1 MIRTRRD
8 FLTGSAAVL
17 AGAAMARSWPLAA
30 WRGGLQA
37 PPVTPVF
44 TPIRRGV
51 GFFTA
56 RGGTIGYLVNP
67 SGVLVVDAQFPDTAA
82 LCLEGLNERSGGRP
96 VDALVNTHHHGDHT
110 AGNIAFK
117 GVAKTVVAH
126 RQAAEHM
133 RHPPGRSAP
142 TTEQL
147 YPDTTFEK
155 TWDVAL
161 GDERIQ
167 AKHYG
172 PAHTSGD
179 AVITFAEADV
189 AHMGDLMFNR
199 RHPVIDR
206 PAGASIANWIAAIEG
221 ALADHGAAT
230 VYVFG
235 HAGTGFPVTG
245 SRTDLAVMRDYLA
258 ALLDFVRKQVT
269 AGRPQE
275 EILAI
280 TDMLPGFDQH
290 GPLTTG
296 VLRPA
301 YEEVTGAPR

>member
-1 MIRTRRD
+1 MTRTRRD

-17 AGAAMARSWPLAA
+17 AGAAIGRALPLGA
-30 WRGGLQA
+30 WQGGRQA

-67 SGVLVVDAQFPDTAA
+67 TGVLVVDAQFPDTAA
-82 LCLEGLNERSGGRP
+82 LCLEGLNGRSGGRP

-117 GVAKTVVAH
+117 GAATHVVAH
-126 RQAAEHM
+126 RMAAEHM

-142 TTEQL
+142 TAEQL
-147 YPDTTFEK
+147 YPDVTFET
-155 TWDVAL
+155 TWGLTL
-161 GDERIQ
+161 GDERIE
-167 AKHYG
+167 AKYYG

-179 AVITFAEADV
+179 AVVTFAEADV

-206 PAGASIANWIAAIEG
+206 PAGASVAHWVTVIEG
-221 ALADHGAAT
+221 ALADHGADTA
-230 VYVFG
+230 YVFG
-235 HAGTGFPVTG
+235 HAGSGFPVTG
-245 SRTDLAVMRDYLA
+245 SRADLLVMRDYLT
-258 ALLDFVRKQVT
+258 ALLDFVTKQVR
-269 AGRPQE
+269 AGRSQE

-280 TDMLPGFDQH
+280 TDLLPGFDQH
-290 GPLTTG
+290 GPLTAG

-301 YEEVTGAPR
+301 YEEVTAASQ

>member
-1 MIRTRRD
+1 MTRTRRD
-8 FLTGSAAVL
+8 FLTGSAAAL
-17 AGAAMARSWPLAA
+17 AGAAIGRAWPLAA
-30 WRGGLQA
+30 WQGGAQA
-37 PPVTPVF
+37 APVTPVF

-67 SGVLVVDAQFPDTAA
+67 SGVLVVDAQYPETAA
-82 LCLEGLNERSGGRP
+82 LCLAGLNERSGGRP

-133 RHPPGRSAP
+133 RHPPGRNAP
-142 TTEQL
+142 TAEQL
-147 YPDTTFEK
+147 YPDTTFET
-155 TWDVAL
+155 TWDVAI

-172 PAHTSGD
+172 RAHTSGD
-179 AVITFAEADV
+179 AVITFAEANV

-199 RHPVIDR
+199 RHAVIDR
-206 PAGASIANWIAAIEG
+206 PAGASVAHWATVIEG
-221 ALADHGAAT
+221 ALADHGADT
-230 VYVFG
+230 IYIFG
-235 HAGTGFPVTG
+235 HAGTGHPVSG
-245 SRTDLAVMRDYLA
+245 SRADLLVMRDYLT
-258 ALLDFVRKQVT
+258 ALLDFVRKQVA
-269 AGRPQE
+269 AGKTQE

-280 TDMLPGFDQH
+280 KDLLPGFDQH
-290 GPLTTG
+290 GPLTAG

-301 YEEVTGAPR
+301 YEEVTAASH